1 MKKKI
6 IFRADGNTTTGLGH
20 LYRLFAIVEMV
31 KEDYEYVYLTQS
43 STTTDVI
50 PESYPL
56 QLIDKAVDL
65 SDEPLWISSQFNP
78 EEYIIIADGYQFK
91 SDYQK
96 SLKKLGFT
104 LIYID
109 DLEEYHM
116 YADVVVNHSSS
127 AKKADF
133 IAEEY
138 TVFALGTDYS
148 LLRPKFLK
156 AAKTPRLV
164 QHLDTAFV
172 CFGGADKYDF
182 SLKTAK
188 VLLEIDQVKEINIVL
203 GAAYKNNEI
212 LELEKLFSSKLRIFR
227 NLSERNLLELMLSC
241 NFAVAPTSTIL
252 YELSCVKMPIIS
264 GYFVDN
270 QISVYNW
277 YKSQNCFYGVDDF
290 TSFKFDN
297 LKSIFETLNNATVRK
312 TQIENQSKCIDGK
325 QKERFL
331 KLIATFAGELK

>member
-6 IFRADGNTTTGLGH
+6 LFRADGNTTTGLGH
-20 LYRLFAIVEMV
+20 LYRLFAIAEMV
-31 KEDYEYVYLTQS
+31 SEEYDYIYLTDS
-43 STTTDVI
+43 STTIEVI
-50 PESYPL
+50 PKHYSVK
-56 QLIDKAVDL
+56 LIDPNVDL
-65 SDEPLWISSQFNP
+65 FDEPQWISNQFSP
-78 EEYIIIADGYQFK
+78 EEYIIIADGYHFK

-96 SLKKLGFT
+96 ALKEHGFA

-109 DLEEYHM
+109 DLEAYHM

-127 AKKADF
+127 AKKTDF

-138 TVFALGTDYS
+138 TRFALGTDYS

-156 AAKTPRLV
+156 AAKLSRKIK
-164 QHLDTAFV
+164 QIDKAFV

-188 VLLEIDQVKEINIVL
+188 VLLDIDQIKKVNIVL

-212 LELEKLFSSKLRIFR
+212 LELEKRFSSRLKIYR
-227 NLSERNLLELMLSC
+227 NLSENDLLELMLTC

-252 YELSCVKMPIIS
+252 YELSCVKMPIVS

-277 YKSQNCFYGVDDF
+277 FKEQNCFFGVDDF
-290 TSFKFDN
+290 TNFNFEE
-297 LKSIFETLNNATVRK
+297 LKGIFEKLKNKEV
-312 TQIENQSKCIDGK
+312 QEEQMINQAKCIDGN
-325 QKERFL
+325 QRERFL
-331 KLIATFAGELK
+331 KLIATFKGCL

>member
-31 KEDYEYVYLTQS
+31 KEEYDYVYLTDS
-43 STTTDVI
+43 STTIEVI
-50 PESYPL
+50 PEHYPIK
-56 QLIDKAVDL
+56 LIDENIDL
-65 SDEPLWISSQFNP
+65 SHEPQWISSQFNP
-78 EEYIIIADGYQFK
+78 EEYIIIADGYHFK

-96 SLKKLGFT
+96 ALKEYGFT

-109 DLEEYHM
+109 DLEAYHM
-116 YADVVVNHSSS
+116 YADIVVNHSSS
-127 AKKADF
+127 AIKTDF

-138 TVFALGTDYS
+138 TRFALGAEYS

-156 AAKTPRLV
+156 VAKLAREIEKM
-164 QHLDTAFV
+164 DTAFV

-188 VLLEIDQVKEINIVL
+188 ALLEIGQIKKVNIVL

-212 LELEKLFSSKLRIFR
+212 LELEKRFSSRLRIYR
-227 NLSERNLLELMLSC
+227 NLSENDLLELMLTC

-252 YELSCVKMPIIS
+252 YELSCVKMPMVS

-270 QISVYNW
+270 QVSVYSW
-277 YKSQNCFYGVDDF
+277 FKSQNCFYGIDDF
-290 TSFKFDN
+290 TSFNFEE
-297 LKSIFETLNNATVRK
+297 LRAIFEKLNNKKV
-312 TQIENQSKCIDGK
+312 QEEQMINQAKCIDGN
-325 QKERFL
+325 QRERFL
-331 KLIATFAGELK
+331 KLITTFEGDL